1 MTPAGQG
8 KNWSLWEIAG
18 VLKSKTGA
26 EANGIEIVGLKMI
39 VKSHENP
46 CGFRGCLKMLGFVWV
61 YHHLCH

>member
-26 EANGIEIVGLKMI
+26 EANGLEIVGLKMI

-46 CGFRGCLKMLGFVWV
+46 W
-61 YHHLCH
+61 

>member
-1 MTPAGQG
+1 MEIGTRTFSSKPYLMTPAGQG

-26 EANGIEIVGLKMI
+26 EANGLEIVGLKMI

-46 CGFRGCLKMLGFVWV
+46 W
-61 YHHLCH
+61 